1 MFGVCLALFPDGLF
15 SVDDLNYRGSTAA
28 GWRSSVRCPLR
39 MARREFFGRFFK
51 GHGGG

>member
-15 SVDDLNYRGSTAA
+15 SVDDLNHRGSTAA

-39 MARREFFGRFFK
+39 MARREFFGRFVK